1 MRLRM
6 YDIVP
11 LVGATSS
18 VIIAIVW
25 DVWLKRVWENRKRRR
40 SG

>member
-11 LVGATSS
+11 LVGATLA
-18 VIIAIVW
+18 VIIAIAW
-25 DVWLKRVWENRKRRR
+25 DWWLKRKR
-40 SG
+40 

>member
-11 LVGATSS
+11 LVGATLA
-18 VIIAIVW
+18 VVVAIVW
-25 DVWLKRVWENRKRRR
+25 DQWLAAKWREWKQKR
-40 SG
+40 